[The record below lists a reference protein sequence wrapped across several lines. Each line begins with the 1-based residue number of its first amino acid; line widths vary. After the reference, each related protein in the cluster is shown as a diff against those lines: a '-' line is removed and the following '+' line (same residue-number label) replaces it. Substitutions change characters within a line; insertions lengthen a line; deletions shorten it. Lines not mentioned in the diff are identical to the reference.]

1 MIENT
6 TTLGPN
12 CRNGVITMESRKARS
27 WYLWLWFSPLFTLP
41 TLAVIALID
50 PGRSWICR
58 GGAWSSCD
66 SELATRLTILA
77 AIFVSALWHL
87 IILMPSL
94 NKKEI
99 FVRWHGYQMLLL
111 AGLRTLIP
119 AIILGFYVTDGSA
132 LISFL
137 LLVAV
142 WLFGTGQGQ
151 AQAARGECSLM
162 RWMGQEAL
170 LPSDE
175 MVSKEPATISES
187 SPLPTAKLKSSVNII
202 RHSPNQKRHRRA
214 LSELR
219 QAGLAATTFGS
230 YPEAGRSEQLNT
242 EVDDLLEVIRQ
253 NPDSLL
259 RREAL
264 EILRLRGLA
273 EPL

>member
-1 MIENT
+1 
-6 TTLGPN
+6 
-12 CRNGVITMESRKARS
+12 MERRKARN

-41 TLAVIALID
+41 TLAVIAFID

-58 GGAWSSCD
+58 EGWSSCD
-66 SELATRLTILA
+66 SELATRVTILV

-87 IILMPSL
+87 IILVPSL
-94 NKKEI
+94 NRKEI

-119 AIILGFYVTDGSA
+119 ATILGFYVTDGCV
-132 LISFL
+132 LISFV
-137 LLVAV
+137 LLVVV
-142 WLFGTGQGQ
+142 WLFGTRWGQT
-151 AQAARGECSLM
+151 QAARGECSLM
-162 RWMGQEAL
+162 RWMGQGVL
-170 LPSDE
+170 LPRAE
-175 MVSKEPATISES
+175 MLAEEAATVSKSG
-187 SPLPTAKLKSSVNII
+187 PLSAPRSKGPVNII
-202 RHSPNQKRHRRA
+202 RHSPNQKRRRQA
-214 LSELR
+214 LSELQ
-219 QAGLAATTFGS
+219 QAGLAATSFGS
-230 YPEAGRSEQLNT
+230 YPEASQLEQLNT

>member
-1 MIENT
+1 
-6 TTLGPN
+6 
-12 CRNGVITMESRKARS
+12 MESRKARN

-50 PGRSWICR
+50 PGRSWICQ

-77 AIFVSALWHL
+77 AIFFSAFWHL
-87 IILMPSL
+87 IILIPSL
-94 NKKEI
+94 NRKEI

-119 AIILGFYVTDGSA
+119 AIILGFYVTEGSA
-132 LISFL
+132 LISVV

-142 WLFGTGQGQ
+142 WLSGTRWGQR
-151 AQAARGECSLM
+151 QAARGECSLIHWM
-162 RWMGQEAL
+162 RQEVV

-175 MVSKEPATISES
+175 MVSKQPATTSES
-187 SPLPTAKLKSSVNII
+187 DLLPAARWKSSVNII
-202 RHSPNQKRHRRA
+202 RHSPNKKRRRQA

-230 YPEAGRSEQLNT
+230 CPEAGQSEQLNT

-273 EPL
+273 EPF